1 MIQKPESGGLFR
13 NTQPIRDVGNED
25 EELYEIVQKVVDGTE
40 DMAEILKF
48 EPGGYSLFFNLENT

>member
-48 EPGGYSLFFNLENT
+48 EAGGYSLFFNLENT